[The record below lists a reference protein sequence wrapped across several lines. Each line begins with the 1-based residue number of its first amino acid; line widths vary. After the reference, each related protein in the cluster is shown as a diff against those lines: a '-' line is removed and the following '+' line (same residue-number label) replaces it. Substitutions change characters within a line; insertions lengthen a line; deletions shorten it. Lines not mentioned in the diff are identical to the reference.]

1 MVKIE
6 KGNIFVVSFTL
17 LFVGITGVVA
27 SPSQDISKIPIFLQI
42 FLLINTVMLA
52 FAYTLIFEV
61 KKISGSRTWN
71 HILMG
76 NLFTISHT
84 ITLAMLLNERYSF
97 MSINILILIATLYTI
112 GVCMV
117 DVSEYLLIKP
127 LLKKKPNLM
136 RIPYALVYITF
147 FVTTH
152 PLRSYCG

>member
-61 KKISGSRTWN
+61 
-71 HILMG
+71 
-76 NLFTISHT
+76 
-84 ITLAMLLNERYSF
+84 
-97 MSINILILIATLYTI
+97 
-112 GVCMV
+112 
-117 DVSEYLLIKP
+117 
-127 LLKKKPNLM
+127 
-136 RIPYALVYITF
+136 
-147 FVTTH
+147 
-152 PLRSYCG
+152 